1 MSFWFCQYDEAIC
14 LNDYVILETFLSV
27 RMAIYLVIFH
37 FRDYIE
43 FKLAALNMFQKTKA
57 I

>member
-27 RMAIYLVIFH
+27 RMAIYLVI
-37 FRDYIE
+37 
-43 FKLAALNMFQKTKA
+43 
-57 I
+57 